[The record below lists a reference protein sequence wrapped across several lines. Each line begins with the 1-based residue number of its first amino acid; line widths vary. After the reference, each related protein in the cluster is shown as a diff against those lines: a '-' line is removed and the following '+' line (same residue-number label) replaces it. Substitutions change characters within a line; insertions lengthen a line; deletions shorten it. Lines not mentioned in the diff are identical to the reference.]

1 MPVRGDVIG
10 SPARIVA
17 AVTPG
22 DAMQHD
28 WIPEVLEDLRAYAR
42 ENGLPRLAEEL
53 DSVRLFALAEI
64 ASRFESPSGG
74 ASGREAGKRR

>member
-64 ASRFESPSGG
+64 ASRFEPPQDSSGHQTRG
-74 ASGREAGKRR
+74 PR

>member
-64 ASRFESPSGG
+64 ASRFEPPPDTGG
-74 ASGREAGKRR
+74 HQTRGPR